1 MTITSTTA
9 RSGPYNGNGVVVDF
23 DYTFLIRN
31 EDDVVV
37 TVTSS
42 AGVDEVQT
50 LTTDYTVSGVG
61 SENGGTVTMVV
72 APATGEKLTLTRA
85 TALTQTVD
93 LENRRS
99 VAPEVLEGALDK
111 LSLIVQDLDERIAR
125 APKIG
130 VSASPDSLDQLIA
143 DVTGLAAIDTEITT
157 VAGISA
163 DVTTVA
169 GIDTEVTTV
178 VGISSDVTTVAG
190 ISADVTT
197 VAGIDTEVTTVAGI
211 DTEVTTVAGI
221 SADVTA
227 LAAGTGGNLTG
238 NWTASGV
245 WDFTSTEA
253 IRVPVGTTEQR
264 PSVPAQ
270 GDIRRNTTTGTWEG
284 YDGISWGNLGFNP
297 AAVAADI
304 IPDADSTRAIGSTA
318 NRWSEGW
325 FDEVTTTDLSDG
337 TTSIPTNTVVHGSAK
352 AWVNANGVGV
362 VSVRDS
368 LNVSSMTDDAAGT
381 YSFAYTS
388 NMGSSDYA
396 GFVMGSN
403 EVSGG
408 TLGMPQ
414 WQGPTA
420 AGAKVRE
427 VYNGVGGCSCYFPSP
442 DNYAIRGDREV
453 VSYGIFGDLA

>member
-270 GDIRRNTTTGTWEG
+270 GDIRRNTTTGAWEG
-284 YDGISWGNLGFNP
+284 YDGADWGDLGGTPFDP
-297 AAVAADI
+297 ADVAADI
-304 IPDADSTRAIGSTA
+304 IPDADSTRDIGSTA
-318 NRWSEGW
+318 NRWAEGW

-337 TTSIPTNTVVHGSAK
+337 TNSVPSTTVINGSAK
-352 AWVNANGVGV
+352 AWANFNGTGTIALRDSFNVASLTDQGVGLYKIAFTNGFSAADYSCV
-362 VSVRDS
+362 VSGTDADNSTTNLSATLQRQSDAIS
-368 LNVSSMTDDAAGT
+368 TGYFRPGGQISST
-381 YSFAYTS
+381 
-388 NMGSSDYA
+388 GSPYDLSI
-396 GFVMGSN
+396 V
-403 EVSGG
+403 
-408 TLGMPQ
+408 T
-414 WQGPTA
+414 
-420 AGAKVRE
+420 
-427 VYNGVGGCSCYFPSP
+427 GVC
-442 DNYAIRGDREV
+442 D
-453 VSYGIFGDLA
+453 GDLA

>member
-23 DYTFLIRN
+23 DYTFLIRD

-93 LENRRS
+93 LENRKS

-111 LSLIVQDLDERIAR
+111 LSLIVQDLDERISR

-130 VSASPDSLDQLIA
+130 VSASPDSLDQLIS
-143 DVTGLAAIDTEITT
+143 DVTLLAGIDTEVTT

-169 GIDTEVTTV
+169 GVDTEVTTV
-178 VGISSDVTTVAG
+178 AGISSDVTTVAG
-190 ISADVTT
+190 ISGNVTT

-227 LAAGTGGNLTG
+227 LASGTGGNLTG

-253 IRVPVGTTEQR
+253 IRVPVGTTGQR

-270 GDIRRNTTTGTWEG
+270 GDIRRNTTTGAWEG
-284 YDGISWGNLGFNP
+284 YDGISWGDLGGTPFDP
-297 AAVAADI
+297 ADVAADI
-304 IPDADSTRAIGSTA
+304 IPDADSTRDIGSTS
-318 NRWSEGW
+318 NRWAEGW

-337 TTSIPTNTVVHGSAK
+337 TSSVPTNTVVHGSAK
-352 AWVNANGVGV
+352 AWANYDGTVP
-362 VSVRDS
+362 SVRDS
-368 LNVSSMTDDAAGT
+368 LNLSSLTDNATGDFTANYSAAFANANYAAKGAAGRQSSTSTTAYWNFPTGSTLAYSVSATNFISGYSTGTSSSMGVLDC
-381 YSFAYTS
+381 FI
-388 NMGSSDYA
+388 
-396 GFVMGSN
+396 
-403 EVSGG
+403 
-408 TLGMPQ
+408 TLF
-414 WQGPTA
+414 
-420 AGAKVRE
+420 
-427 VYNGVGGCSCYFPSP
+427 SC
-442 DNYAIRGDREV
+442 D
-453 VSYGIFGDLA
+453 GDLA